1 MNSICREIALQKD
14 YLGDKILK
22 TIYFGG
28 GTPSLL
34 TPDELEKILNTIQQY
49 FSVEN
54 EAEITLE
61 ANPED
66 LNPTYLSDLKTLGIN
81 RLSIGI
87 QSFREENLRFLN
99 RNHSSAQALTCISHA
114 QDIGIDKISIDLI
127 AIYGYS
133 YKTSVSY
140 FTSIWIDGN

>member
-1 MNSICREIALQKD
+1 MHLYLHIPFCHQACHYCDFHFSTNIAYKSDLVHAICQEIALQKD
-14 YLGDKILK
+14 YFGDKSLK

-34 TPDELEKILNTIQQY
+34 SKDELEKILNTIHQN

-66 LNPTYLSDLKTLGIN
+66 LTP
-81 RLSIGI
+81 
-87 QSFREENLRFLN
+87 
-99 RNHSSAQALTCISHA
+99 
-114 QDIGIDKISIDLI
+114 
-127 AIYGYS
+127 S
-133 YKTSVSY
+133 Y
-140 FTSIWIDGN
+140 

>member
-1 MNSICREIALQKD
+1 MNAICREIALQKD
-14 YLGDKILK
+14 YLGDQSLK

-34 TPDELEKILNTIQQY
+34 SAVELEQILNTIHQY
-49 FSVEN
+49 FIVDN

-81 RLSIGI
+81 RLSI
-87 QSFREENLRFLN
+87 
-99 RNHSSAQALTCISHA
+99 TP
-114 QDIGIDKISIDLI
+114 
-127 AIYGYS
+127 AIP
-133 YKTSVSY
+133 TP
-140 FTSIWIDGN
+140 TIP